1 MSNIMDKSFKHLEQA
16 KASQASQ
23 ASTPNLS
30 LSGFLSPI
38 SNTITDVTKLT
49 DKNKNNNG
57 EAVGSLIGT
66 GLDVLAMSFGI
77 PTGGLGNKLG
87 SMVGSQ
93 FNAKTRGLSSY
104 ELGGSLKDYSEI
116 EGDEVIFS
124 KSGVDHNN
132 FQMLDNKESKY
143 ISGYGLLV
151 KGKAHTEGGI
161 NAKGDV
167 YVASKFLGIDGEKA
181 GKGNKSVAD
190 LMLKYGIKTMAKD
203 KDSRFNVTRSKGA
216 LKHHLDMLEDI
227 QKEAENGK
235 LLKEMENKI
244 KIELNRNEINNITK
258 QLNNNKMNGV
268 KNLMQKVGMK
278 YGMGGKMYEEGGM
291 MQEQM
296 GMEQTPEAMMEQEGM
311 MQDPAA
317 QQDQVMQLAQAA
329 LQGDEAAM
337 QQLVQMLGEEKA
349 MQLLQQLQSQMGGE
363 QGQMQGQA
371 NPSQQRMEQL
381 GGM

>member
-16 KASQASQ
+16 NASQ
-23 ASTPNLS
+23 ASTPNLG

-38 SNTITDVTKLT
+38 SNTITDVSKLT
-49 DKNKNNNG
+49 DKDKNNNG
-57 EAVGSLIGT
+57 EAVGSLIGS

-93 FNAKTRGLSSY
+93 FNSKQRGLSSY

-143 ISGYGLLV
+143 ISDYGLLV

-181 GKGNKSVAD
+181 NKDNKSVAD

-244 KIELNRNEINNITK
+244 KVELNKNELNSNITK

-337 QQLVQMLGEEKA
+337 QQLVQMLGEEQA

-363 QGQMQGQA
+363 QGQA